1 MTAADHTES
10 SDGVKQTLEE
20 REKELQ
26 CIYRVSQALA
36 RAEKNIDDR
45 LQAVADTLPM
55 GWQFPE
61 AAAARLTIDGRAYT
75 SSAWADQQTRQ
86 EAPIVIDDAVVG
98 QVTVGYHAGVA
109 DEQLDPFLPEEELL
123 LGEIA
128 RRVAEFLNAEWQ
140 RERVDHLASQR
151 ASTRNRTV
159 PREQGQ
165 THHGLIGES
174 PGMQAVYR
182 AIERAAS
189 INATVLIQGESGTGK
204 ELVARAIHYESDRS
218 AAHFVPVNCAAI
230 PEALVE
236 SELFGFVKGA
246 FTGATTTR
254 AGFFQTADGGTI
266 FLDEISEM
274 NPSVQA
280 KLLRVLQDQ
289 EVRMVG
295 SDKTRRTDVRIVAAT
310 NKELPALVRAGEF
323 RADLYFRL
331 HVLPIEIP
339 PLRDREGD
347 VRRLLEFFAGRVS
360 RKVRAE
366 PLSFSERALRALERY
381 EWPGNVRELE
391 NLVQRLAVMVDD
403 SFIDIT
409 DLPEHM
415 RTASKTGSKSTPDT
429 ELRSLQDV
437 EQAHIARVLDSVDGN
452 RTRAAEILGI
462 DRTTL
467 RRKLKNLES

>member
-1 MTAADHTES
+1 MARPRTGRQTSAEYQRRYRERKKAQGAMAQTNWMLDVRLTDAIRHEAKARGLRES
-10 SDGVKQTLEE
+10 EFATDILGDWYE
-20 REKELQ
+20 
-26 CIYRVSQALA
+26 A
-36 RAEKNIDDR
+36 RFGGR
-45 LQAVADTLPM
+45 LPPAQ
-55 GWQFPE
+55 PE
-61 AAAARLTIDGRAYT
+61 APPDT
-75 SSAWADQQTRQ
+75 S
-86 EAPIVIDDAVVG
+86 APPP
-98 QVTVGYHAGVA
+98 Q
-109 DEQLDPFLPEEELL
+109 P
-123 LGEIA
+123 
-128 RRVAEFLNAEWQ
+128 
-140 RERVDHLASQR
+140 
-151 ASTRNRTV
+151 
-159 PREQGQ
+159 
-165 THHGLIGES
+165 
-174 PGMQAVYR
+174 
-182 AIERAAS
+182 AS

-204 ELVARAIHYESDRS
+204 ELVARASHYESDRS